1 MQHLIEVQYEV
12 SAEGLPTEQDFQAW
26 VNHVLAKLDETFEV
40 TIRIVNETE
49 SQALN
54 KEYRGKDNST
64 NVLSFPMEEDLPEEI
79 AQEMD
84 SVYLG
89 DLVVCAAVV
98 EREAIEQNK
107 ALKAHWAHMIV
118 HGCLHLLGYDHIEDD
133 EAEEMESTEI
143 RMMGELGFANPYQLD

>member
-1 MQHLIEVQYEV
+1 MKHLIEVQYEV
-12 SAEGLPTEQDFQAW
+12 PAQGLPTEQDFQAW
-26 VNHVLAKLDETFEV
+26 VNHVLAKLEETFEV
-40 TIRIVNETE
+40 TIRIVDEAE

-79 AQEMD
+79 AEEMD

-98 EREAIEQNK
+98 EREATEQNK
-107 ALKAHWAHMIV
+107 ALTAHWAHMIV

-143 RMMGELGFANPYQLD
+143 RIMDELGFANPYHLD

>member
-1 MQHLIEVQYEV
+1 MIEVQYGV
-12 SAEGLPTEQDFQAW
+12 SGETLPAEDDFQIW

-40 TIRIVNETE
+40 TIRIVDEAE

-54 KEYRGKDNST
+54 KAFRGIDKST
-64 NVLSFPMEEDLPEEI
+64 NVLSFPMEEDWPEEI
-79 AQEMD
+79 AQAMD

-98 EREAIEQNK
+98 EREADEQNK
-107 ALKAHWAHMIV
+107 ALKAHWAHMVV
-118 HGCLHLLGYDHIEDD
+118 HGCLHLLGYDHIQED
-133 EAEEMESTEI
+133 EAEEMESIEI